1 MADKYETISQL
12 TTDTAEK
19 LTGSYQEWTAFL
31 TTAARLYKYPFLEQV
46 MIYAQRPE
54 ATACA
59 DYDVWNRRMRRYIRR
74 GSAGIALID
83 NSGNRPALR
92 YVFDITDTGGGENA
106 KRPYLWQFREDHR
119 QAVMDALENRYGV
132 PAADGLDEQLEQAAT
147 QLAAQFWDEYRD
159 KMDIVA
165 DCITERAD
173 TELRIEQERREAL
186 RNLPLYPYPGD
197 YAREHN
203 ELELYRESRRAN
215 VACRDAIDKAISENY
230 RDNCLDCKAAVA
242 QVVEQFG
249 YERMLHICA
258 CTIRDKEW
266 DGRISQDNIQ
276 WAHTVPIF
284 EDNDGFGFNRR
295 VDYIVDRS
303 HPGLTDMFVKAAR
316 REYLLTQPLTPE
328 EIRAEALN
336 ILSQFQDARE
346 PNSPSGT
353 HYAARVTPFFL
364 ERANGKAADMLGKF
378 LPFQSLTFT
387 TFTDRRGVYAVIAKH
402 EDRSRKLRPVRAS
415 VLEKLQKPLSPT
427 SPKHSA
433 KSREQEL

>member
-1 MADKYETISQL
+1 MT
-12 TTDTAEK
+12 TAEK
-19 LTGSYQEWTAFL
+19 NHA
-31 TTAARLYKYPFLEQV
+31 LYEIMCAEQDNFRK
-46 MIYAQRPE
+46 QLKSLPPE
-54 ATACA
+54 
-59 DYDVWNRRMRRYIRR
+59 
-74 GSAGIALID
+74 GILSHA
-83 NSGNRPALR
+83 
-92 YVFDITDTGGGENA
+92 YEYTV
-106 KRPYLWQFREDHR
+106 REDIVLAMEDAELTDA
-119 QAVMDALENRYGV
+119 QADVLLAMDKPLSAVYNEFSNRDTSY
-132 PAADGLDEQLEQAAT
+132 
-147 QLAAQFWDEYRD
+147 
-159 KMDIVA
+159 MDILA

-215 VACRDAIDKAISENY
+215 VACRDAIDKAIAEHY
-230 RDNCLDCKAAVA
+230 KDNSLDCKAAVA
-242 QVVEQFG
+242 QVVDEFG

-266 DGRISQDNIQ
+266 DGRISRDNIQ

-387 TFTDRRGVYAVIAKH
+387 TFTDRRGIYAVIAKH

-433 KSREQEL
+433 KSRGQER